1 MVTLGRN
8 TMVMDT
14 AVLIGDV
21 QIEDGVAIF
30 DHVVIRGGPGHHKG
44 WEELEHPGQ
53 CGHTCG
59 RALSHDHRSDGLCGG
74 HNAIVHG
81 SNVGDEVIVGM
92 GAILLNGSKIGSGS
106 VVAAGAVVTEGGF
119 EAPENSLVAGVPATV
134 KRVDGKF
141 REYARRNAQTYMA
154 LRDRYISGSIQRVRG
169 GLDLR

>member
-30 DHVVIRGGPGHHKG
+30 DHVVIRGDQATIKVGKNSNIQDNAVIHAD
-44 WEELEHPGQ
+44 EHFPTTIGQ
-53 CGHTCG
+53 MV
-59 RALSHDHRSDGLCGG
+59 SVG

-119 EAPENSLVAGVPATV
+119 EAPENSLVAAS
-134 KRVDGKF
+134 
-141 REYARRNAQTYMA
+141 QQ
-154 LRDRYISGSIQRVRG
+154 L
-169 GLDLR
+169 